1 MKALITGASS
11 GIGKDIAKILDRM
24 GHKVYLVAR
33 REELLIDLAKELSN
47 EPESIV
53 CDLSKKENAIKLY
66 DDLKD
71 EGIDI
76 LINNAGF
83 GLFGEFLETD
93 LSKELEMIDV
103 NIVALHILTKK
114 FLADFKKR
122 NSGYILNVASS
133 ASFLP
138 GPLMATY
145 YATKAYVQRLTLAI
159 YEELRKKKSNVK
171 VSVLCPGP
179 VDTEFNSV
187 AGVKFNLSSLKSVEV
202 AEYAI
207 RKMFKKKTLIIPG
220 KLIKLGVFFQR
231 FLPMKLLIKISYRI
245 QKSKDE

>member
-71 EGIDI
+71 EGVDI

-202 AEYAI
+202 AEYAV
-207 RKMFKKKTLIIPG
+207 RRMFKKKPLIIPG